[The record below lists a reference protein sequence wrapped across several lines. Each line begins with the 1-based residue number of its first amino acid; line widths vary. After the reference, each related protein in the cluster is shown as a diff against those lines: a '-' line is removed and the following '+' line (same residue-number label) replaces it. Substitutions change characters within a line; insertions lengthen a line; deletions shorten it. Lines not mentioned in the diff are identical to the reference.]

1 MRQRGGGQAVG
12 VEDSCPLQPRPS
24 TAGGCGGALGAPED
38 DPGFLWLQ
46 APDVQRVMGARGRGQ
61 GVTHLLPNDAPM
73 DQGDV
78 AHTPPFP
85 PYWKPK
91 EK

>member
-1 MRQRGGGQAVG
+1 MG